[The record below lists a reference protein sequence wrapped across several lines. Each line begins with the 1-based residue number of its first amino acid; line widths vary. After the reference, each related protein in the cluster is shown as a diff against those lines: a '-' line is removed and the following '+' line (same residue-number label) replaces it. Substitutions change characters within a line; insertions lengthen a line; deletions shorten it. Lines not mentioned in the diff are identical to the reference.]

1 MRRRSNRRAAFHGRP
16 FSLCGAIP
24 FLLLLILSAFSPTLC
39 AQDYAFLSA
48 SDLALNRQRL
58 LQQQAPELT
67 LAAWQTL
74 HRSADNALKQ
84 PLLSVTDKGLTPP
97 SGSKHDYLSLS
108 AYWWPDSRQPNGLP
122 WVKRDGRVNPASK
135 NEQSDGVR
143 LAKFTTSVQTLT
155 LAWYFSDDRRYA
167 DKAIALIRHWFI
179 NPATRMNPNLKY
191 AQGVPGIADGRH
203 TGVLDGR
210 YFATRIIDSLI
221 VLRQAPDWHSE
232 DEQQMQQWMK
242 DYLQWLLTSREGRG
256 EAAAKNNHG
265 SWYSAQVAGI
275 AWYVQRPDV
284 IRQMLQQA
292 QRRMADQLTTD
303 GRQPLE
309 LARTR
314 SFHYSWF
321 NLQALTALA
330 TVASQ
335 SGAGDLWHY
344 QTPQGAGLLTALDFM
359 APWSDSG
366 KHWPYPSLDHVGVRL
381 IPLLVQADN
390 HLQSQRY
397 RQRIEQA
404 DWALPEAGA
413 ARGATLD
420 AQRASWLLQVPAY
433 SR

>member
-1 MRRRSNRRAAFHGRP
+1 MRQRSNRRAAFQGRP
-16 FSLCGAIP
+16 FSLRGAIP
-24 FLLLLILSAFSPTLC
+24 FLLLILSAFSSALC
-39 AQDYAFLSA
+39 AQEYAFLND
-48 SDLALNRQRL
+48 SDLVLNRQRL
-58 LQQQAPELT
+58 LQQQAPEPTLT
-67 LAAWQTL
+67 AWQAL
-74 HRSADNALKQ
+74 HRAADKALKQ
-84 PLLSVTDKGLTPP
+84 PLLSVTDKGMTPP

-108 AYWWPDSRQPNGLP
+108 AYWWPDGNKPDGLP
-122 WVKRDGRVNPASK
+122 WVKRDGHVNPASK

-143 LAKFTTSVQTLT
+143 LATFTASVQTLT
-155 LAWYFSDDRRYA
+155 LAWYFSGDQRYA

-179 NPATRMNPNLKY
+179 NPATRMNPNLEY

-210 YFATRIIDSLI
+210 YFATRIVDSLI
-221 VLRQAPDWHSE
+221 MLRQAPGWQEE
-232 DEQQMQQWMK
+232 DEQQIQRWMK

-284 IRQMLQQA
+284 IRQMFKQA
-292 QRRMADQLTTD
+292 QRRMAGQLTAD

-330 TVASQ
+330 TVVAKNGS
-335 SGAGDLWHY
+335 GDLWRY
-344 QTPQGAGLLTALDFM
+344 RTPQGSGLLNALDFM
-359 APWSDSG
+359 APWSDG
-366 KHWPYPSLDHVGVRL
+366 AKHWPYPSLDHIGVRL

-390 HLQSQRY
+390 QLQSQRY
-397 RQRIEQA
+397 RQQIERA
-404 DWALPEAGA
+404 DWTLPAAGA

-420 AQRASWLLQVPAY
+420 ALRASWLLAVPAY

>member
-1 MRRRSNRRAAFHGRP
+1 MRQRSNRRAAFQGRP
-16 FSLCGAIP
+16 FSLRVTIP
-24 FLLLLILSAFSPTLC
+24 FLLIILSAFSPALC
-39 AQDYAFLSA
+39 AQGYAFLND

-58 LQQQAPELT
+58 AQQQAPELT
-67 LAAWQTL
+67 LAAWQAL
-74 HRSADNALKQ
+74 HRAAEKALKQ
-84 PLLSVTDKGLTPP
+84 PLFSVTDKGLTPP

-108 AYWWPDSRQPNGLP
+108 AYWWPDGSQPNGLP
-122 WVKRDGRVNPASK
+122 WIKRDGHVNPASK

-143 LAKFTTSVQTLT
+143 LAAFTANVQTLT
-155 LAWYFSDDRRYA
+155 LAWYFSGDGRYA
-167 DKAIALIRHWFI
+167 DKAISLIRHWFI
-179 NPATRMNPNLKY
+179 HPKTRMNPNLKY

-210 YFATRIIDSLI
+210 YFATRIVDSLI
-221 VLRQAPDWHSE
+221 VLRQAPGWQEE
-232 DEQQMQQWMK
+232 DEQQMQRWMK
-242 DYLQWLLTSREGRG
+242 DYLQWLLTSREGQG

-292 QRRMADQLTTD
+292 QKRMAGQLTAD

-330 TVASQ
+330 TVVGQ
-335 SGAGDLWHY
+335 SRTGDLWRY
-344 QTPQGAGLLTALDFM
+344 RTPEGAGLLTALDFL
-359 APWSDSG
+359 APWSDG
-366 KHWPYPSLDHVGVRL
+366 AKRWPYPSLDHVGIRL

-390 HLQSQRY
+390 QLQSQRY
-397 RQRIEQA
+397 RQRIAGA
-404 DWALPEAGA
+404 DWRLPAAGS
-413 ARGATLD
+413 ARGATID
-420 AQRASWLLQVPAY
+420 ALRDSWLLQIPAS